1 MDSQDSFVHVRDGGY
16 YKGMA
21 QLPGVAGLSHYYS
34 GASICRVKVFD
45 VGSTPAIETRGVLLF
60 FFSVA
65 LKCRSMKISTG
76 TWRQW
81 SIITQRK
88 HCECIYMWTSECDIT
103 FM

>member
-1 MDSQDSFVHVRDGGY
+1 MDRQDSFVHVRDGGY

-60 FFSVA
+60 FSLCSLEVQIDEDFDRDMEAMEYYYTEKA
-65 LKCRSMKISTG
+65 L
-76 TWRQW
+76 
-81 SIITQRK
+81 
-88 HCECIYMWTSECDIT
+88 
-103 FM
+103 